1 MLTLIFPLA
10 VFTGCPSF
18 NQVMEGL
25 GMPLAMHCSVTGL
38 WSTTALSEGPAD
50 LMVGGTAKST
60 RKKKMHHLNM
70 YI

>member
-38 WSTTALSEGPAD
+38 YSTTALSEGSAD
-50 LMVGGTAKST
+50 LMVGGTAKNDASF
-60 RKKKMHHLNM
+60 KHAHLNTER
-70 YI
+70 